1 MSKRVVLT
9 TTCAVA
15 LIIIGAT
22 IFITL
27 PMAEAQRS
35 TFARF
40 EYAAINGSYSG
51 APAEGPGSASASV
64 NICYLQTA
72 GCQNEEVRTDVSV
85 SKFLQDERLE
95 NSAKNRSLA
104 QERAVQTSF
113 ARAIAKLGAEGWEI
127 VTAPAIEFDIYYTN
141 QQSIPTVK
149 EGLRTDRQ
157 HVWFKRLRP

>member
-1 MSKRVVLT
+1 MSKQGM
-9 TTCAVA
+9 
-15 LIIIGAT
+15 LIIACAIALVT
-22 IFITL
+22 ISAVIFFTF
-27 PMAEAQRS
+27 PTADAQRAVS
-35 TFARF
+35 ARF
-40 EYAAINGSYSG
+40 EYAVINGSYSG